1 MHHFINYLCI
11 FYVLMVLLGAFCV
24 RKALKYKIFTYLYY
38 TASAFFFFY
47 FLYFW
52 NESFAG
58 VWDQHR
64 QFSFGLFLS
73 WLLFVTLISIFFLG
87 ETLVRLFCVPFRTKK
102 EKVIPSRRRF
112 VSLIGMGVAAIPFAG
127 MIYGMLL
134 GRYNYRVVK
143 HTLYFDDLP
152 EAFDGYRVVHISD
165 IHSGSFDNA
174 EKVQYG
180 IDMINAQQGD
190 VIFFTGDLVNNKAE
204 EMRPWI
210 AHFKQLHAKDGVYS
224 VLGNHDYGDYVQW
237 DSPDEK
243 AKNLEAL
250 KQIHQQLGFCLLNN
264 ESVFLSR
271 GQQRIA
277 VVGVENWGQGFV
289 KKGNLKQ
296 ALSQVDK
303 KDFKIL
309 LSHDPTH
316 WQYEVLKDPNF
327 IHLTLSGHTHGMQF
341 GIEIPGV
348 IKWSPAGWR
357 YKYWGGVYKEKDR
370 YINVNRGFGYLAF
383 PGRVGMPPEITVI
396 ELKKKTK
403 EALSSEGK

>member
-24 RKALKYKIFTYLYY
+24 RKAVKYKIFTYLYY
-38 TASAFFFFY
+38 TASAFYFFY

-73 WLLFVTLISIFFLG
+73 WLLFVTLISIFFMG
-87 ETLVRLFCVPFRTKK
+87 ETLVRLFCAPFRTKK

-127 MIYGMLL
+127 MIYGMLW

-243 AKNLEAL
+243 AKNLETL

>member
-24 RKALKYKIFTYLYY
+24 RKAVKYRIFTYLYY

-87 ETLVRLFCVPFRTKK
+87 ETLVRLFCAPFRTKK

-127 MIYGMLL
+127 MIYGMLW

-403 EALSSEGK
+403 EALTSEGK

>member
-1 MHHFINYLCI
+1 MHYFINYLCI
-11 FYVLMVLLGAFCV
+11 FYVLMVLLSAFCV
-24 RKALKYKIFTYLYY
+24 RKAVKYKIFTYLYY
-38 TASAFFFFY
+38 IVSAFFFFY

-73 WLLFVTLISIFFLG
+73 WLLFVTLISIFFMG
-87 ETLVRLFCVPFRTKK
+87 ETLVRLFCAPFRTKK

-127 MIYGMLL
+127 MIYGMLW

-243 AKNLEAL
+243 AKNLETL

-277 VVGVENWGQGFV
+277 VVGVENWGQGFI

-396 ELKKKTK
+396 ELKKKDKNT
-403 EALSSEGK
+403 LSSEVK

>member
-24 RKALKYKIFTYLYY
+24 RKAVKYKIFTYLYY

-73 WLLFVTLISIFFLG
+73 WLLFVTLISIFFMG
-87 ETLVRLFCVPFRTKK
+87 ETLVRLFCAPFRTKK

-127 MIYGMLL
+127 MIYGMLW

-180 IDMINAQQGD
+180 IDMINAQQGY

-243 AKNLEAL
+243 AKNLETL

-277 VVGVENWGQGFV
+277 VVGVENWGQGFI

>member
-24 RKALKYKIFTYLYY
+24 RKAVKYKIFTYLYY
-38 TASAFFFFY
+38 TASAFYFFY

-87 ETLVRLFCVPFRTKK
+87 ETLVRLFCAPFRTKK

-127 MIYGMLL
+127 MIYGMLW

-243 AKNLEAL
+243 AKNLETL

-277 VVGVENWGQGFV
+277 VVGVENWGQGFI

-316 WQYEVLKDPNF
+316 WQYEVLRDPNF

>member
-24 RKALKYKIFTYLYY
+24 RKAVKYKIFTYLYY

-73 WLLFVTLISIFFLG
+73 WLLFVTLISIFFMG
-87 ETLVRLFCVPFRTKK
+87 ETLVRLFCAPFRTKK

-127 MIYGMLL
+127 MIYGMLW

-224 VLGNHDYGDYVQW
+224 VLGNHDYGDYLQW

-243 AKNLEAL
+243 AKNLETL
-250 KQIHQQLGFCLLNN
+250 KQIHKQLGFCLLNN

-277 VVGVENWGQGFV
+277 VVGVENWGQGFI

>member
-24 RKALKYKIFTYLYY
+24 RKAVKYKIFTYLYY

-87 ETLVRLFCVPFRTKK
+87 ETFVRLFCAPFRTKK
-102 EKVIPSRRRF
+102 EKVIPSLRRF

-127 MIYGMLL
+127 MIYGMLW

-180 IDMINAQQGD
+180 IDMINAQHAD

-243 AKNLEAL
+243 AKNLETL

-277 VVGVENWGQGFV
+277 VLGVENWGQGFV

-403 EALSSEGK
+403 EALTSEGK

>member
-24 RKALKYKIFTYLYY
+24 RKAVKYKIFTYLYY

-87 ETLVRLFCVPFRTKK
+87 ETLVRLFCAPFRTKK

-127 MIYGMLL
+127 MIYGMLW

-152 EAFDGYRVVHISD
+152 DAFDGYRVVHISD

-180 IDMINAQQGD
+180 IDMINAQHAD

-243 AKNLEAL
+243 AKNLETL

-277 VVGVENWGQGFV
+277 VVGVENWGQGFI

>member
-24 RKALKYKIFTYLYY
+24 RKAVKYKIFTYLYY

-87 ETLVRLFCVPFRTKK
+87 ETLVRLFCAPFRTKK

-127 MIYGMLL
+127 MIYGMLW

-180 IDMINAQQGD
+180 IDMINAQHAD

-243 AKNLEAL
+243 AKNLETL

-403 EALSSEGK
+403 EALTSEGK

>member
-24 RKALKYKIFTYLYY
+24 RKAVKYKIFTYLYY

-127 MIYGMLL
+127 MIYGMLW

-243 AKNLEAL
+243 AKNLETL

-277 VVGVENWGQGFV
+277 VVGVENWGQGFI

-396 ELKKKTK
+396 ELKKKDKNT
-403 EALSSEGK
+403 LSSEVK

>member
-24 RKALKYKIFTYLYY
+24 RKAVKYKIFTYLYY
-38 TASAFFFFY
+38 TASTFFFFY

-87 ETLVRLFCVPFRTKK
+87 ETLVRLFCAPFRTKK

-112 VSLIGMGVAAIPFAG
+112 VSLIGMGIAAIPFAG
-127 MIYGMLL
+127 MIYGMLW

-243 AKNLEAL
+243 AKNLETL

>member
-24 RKALKYKIFTYLYY
+24 RKAVKYKIFTYLYY

-87 ETLVRLFCVPFRTKK
+87 ETLVRLFCAPFRTKK

-127 MIYGMLL
+127 MIYGMLW

-210 AHFKQLHAKDGVYS
+210 AHFKQLYAKDGVYS
-224 VLGNHDYGDYVQW
+224 VLGNHDYGDYLQW

-243 AKNLEAL
+243 AKNLETL

-277 VVGVENWGQGFV
+277 VVGVENWGQGFI

>member
-24 RKALKYKIFTYLYY
+24 RKAVKYKIFTYLYY

-73 WLLFVTLISIFFLG
+73 WLLFVTLISIFFMG
-87 ETLVRLFCVPFRTKK
+87 ETLVRLFCAPFRTKK

-127 MIYGMLL
+127 MIYGMLW

-403 EALSSEGK
+403 EALTSEGK

>member
-24 RKALKYKIFTYLYY
+24 RKAVKYKIFTYLYY

-87 ETLVRLFCVPFRTKK
+87 ETLVRLFCAPFRTKK

-127 MIYGMLL
+127 MIYGMLW

>member
-24 RKALKYKIFTYLYY
+24 RKAVKYKIFTYLYY

-127 MIYGMLL
+127 MIYGMLW

-210 AHFKQLHAKDGVYS
+210 AHLKQLHAKDGVYS

-243 AKNLEAL
+243 AKNLETL

-277 VVGVENWGQGFV
+277 VVGVENWGQGFI

-296 ALSQVDK
+296 ALGQVDK

>member
-11 FYVLMVLLGAFCV
+11 FYVLMVLLSAFCV
-24 RKALKYKIFTYLYY
+24 RKAVKYKIFTYLYY
-38 TASAFFFFY
+38 IVSAFFFFY

-73 WLLFVTLISIFFLG
+73 WLLFVTLISIFFMG
-87 ETLVRLFCVPFRTKK
+87 ETLVRLFCAPFRTKK

-127 MIYGMLL
+127 MIYGMLW

-180 IDMINAQQGD
+180 IDMINAQQGV

-243 AKNLEAL
+243 AKNLETL

-277 VVGVENWGQGFV
+277 VVGVENWGQGFI

-396 ELKKKTK
+396 ELKKKDKNT
-403 EALSSEGK
+403 LSSEVK

>member
-24 RKALKYKIFTYLYY
+24 RKAVKYKIFTYLYY

-87 ETLVRLFCVPFRTKK
+87 ETLVRLFCAPFRTKK

-127 MIYGMLL
+127 MIYGMLW

-277 VVGVENWGQGFV
+277 VVGVENWGQGFI

>member
-24 RKALKYKIFTYLYY
+24 RKAVKYKIFTYLYY

-73 WLLFVTLISIFFLG
+73 WLLFVTLISIFFMG
-87 ETLVRLFCVPFRTKK
+87 ETLLRLFCAPFRTKK

-127 MIYGMLL
+127 MIYGMLW

-277 VVGVENWGQGFV
+277 VVGVENWGQGFI

>member
-24 RKALKYKIFTYLYY
+24 RKAVKYKIFTYLYY

-73 WLLFVTLISIFFLG
+73 WLLFVTLISIFFMG
-87 ETLVRLFCVPFRTKK
+87 ETLLRLFCAPFRTKK

-127 MIYGMLL
+127 MIYGMLW

-243 AKNLEAL
+243 AKNLETL

-277 VVGVENWGQGFV
+277 VVGVENWGQGFIE
-289 KKGNLKQ
+289 KGNLKQ

-403 EALSSEGK
+403 EALSSKGK

>member
-24 RKALKYKIFTYLYY
+24 RKAVKYKIFTYLYY
-38 TASAFFFFY
+38 TASTFFFFY

-73 WLLFVTLISIFFLG
+73 WLLFVTLISIFFMG
-87 ETLVRLFCVPFRTKK
+87 ETLVRLFCAPFRTKK

-127 MIYGMLL
+127 MIYGMLW

-152 EAFDGYRVVHISD
+152 DAFDGYRVVHISD

-243 AKNLEAL
+243 AKNLETL

-277 VVGVENWGQGFV
+277 VVGVENWGQGFI

>member
-24 RKALKYKIFTYLYY
+24 RKAVKYKIFTYLYY

-87 ETLVRLFCVPFRTKK
+87 ETLVRLFCAPFRTKK

-127 MIYGMLL
+127 MIYGMLW

-224 VLGNHDYGDYVQW
+224 VLGNHDYGDYLQW

-243 AKNLEAL
+243 AKNLETL

-277 VVGVENWGQGFV
+277 VVGVENWGQGFI

-403 EALSSEGK
+403 EVLSSEGK

>member
-24 RKALKYKIFTYLYY
+24 RKAVKYKIFTYLYY

-73 WLLFVTLISIFFLG
+73 WLLFVTLISIFFMG
-87 ETLVRLFCVPFRTKK
+87 ETLLRLFCAPFRTKK

-127 MIYGMLL
+127 MIYGMLW

-243 AKNLEAL
+243 AKNLETL

-277 VVGVENWGQGFV
+277 VVGVENWGQGFI

-309 LSHDPTH
+309 RSHDPTH

-341 GIEIPGV
+341 GLEIPGV

>member
-24 RKALKYKIFTYLYY
+24 RKAVKYKIFTYLYY

-127 MIYGMLL
+127 MIYGMLW

-152 EAFDGYRVVHISD
+152 DAFDGYRVVHISD

>member
-24 RKALKYKIFTYLYY
+24 RKAVKYKIFTYLYY

-87 ETLVRLFCVPFRTKK
+87 ETLVRLFCAPFRTKK

-127 MIYGMLL
+127 MIYGMLW

-277 VVGVENWGQGFV
+277 VVGVENWGQGFI

-303 KDFKIL
+303 NDFKIL

>member
-24 RKALKYKIFTYLYY
+24 RKAVKYKIFTYLYY

-87 ETLVRLFCVPFRTKK
+87 ETLVRLFCAPFRTKK

-127 MIYGMLL
+127 MIYGMLW

-165 IHSGSFDNA
+165 IHSGSFDNT

-243 AKNLEAL
+243 AKNLETL

>member
-24 RKALKYKIFTYLYY
+24 RKAVKYKIFTYLYY

-73 WLLFVTLISIFFLG
+73 WLLFVTLISIFFIG
-87 ETLVRLFCVPFRTKK
+87 ETLVRLFCAPFRTKK

-127 MIYGMLL
+127 MIYGMLW

>member
-24 RKALKYKIFTYLYY
+24 RKAVKYKIFTYLYY
-38 TASAFFFFY
+38 TASAFYFFY

-87 ETLVRLFCVPFRTKK
+87 ETLVRLFCAPFRTKK

-127 MIYGMLL
+127 MIYGMLW

-243 AKNLEAL
+243 AKNLETL

-396 ELKKKTK
+396 ELKNKTK

>member
-24 RKALKYKIFTYLYY
+24 RKAVKYKIFTYLYY

-87 ETLVRLFCVPFRTKK
+87 ETLVRLFCAPFRTKK

-127 MIYGMLL
+127 MIYGMLW

-180 IDMINAQQGD
+180 IDMINAQHAD

-403 EALSSEGK
+403 EALTSEGK

>member
-24 RKALKYKIFTYLYY
+24 RKAVKYKIFTYLYY
-38 TASAFFFFY
+38 TASAFFFIY

-73 WLLFVTLISIFFLG
+73 WLLFVTLISIFFMG
-87 ETLVRLFCVPFRTKK
+87 ETLVRLFCAPFRTKK
-102 EKVIPSRRRF
+102 EKIIPSRRRF

-127 MIYGMLL
+127 MIYGMLW

-243 AKNLEAL
+243 AKNLETL

-277 VVGVENWGQGFV
+277 VVGVENWGQGFI

>member
-24 RKALKYKIFTYLYY
+24 RKAVKYKIFTYLYY
-38 TASAFFFFY
+38 TASAFFFCY

-73 WLLFVTLISIFFLG
+73 WLLFVTLISIFFMG
-87 ETLVRLFCVPFRTKK
+87 ETLLRLFCAPFRTKK

-127 MIYGMLL
+127 MIYGMLW

-243 AKNLEAL
+243 AKNLETL

-403 EALSSEGK
+403 EALSSKGK

>member
-24 RKALKYKIFTYLYY
+24 RKAVKYKIFTYLYY

-87 ETLVRLFCVPFRTKK
+87 ETLVRLFCAPFRTKK

-127 MIYGMLL
+127 MIYGMLW

-180 IDMINAQQGD
+180 IDMINAQHAD

-224 VLGNHDYGDYVQW
+224 VLGNHDYGDYLQW

-243 AKNLEAL
+243 AKNLETL

-277 VVGVENWGQGFV
+277 VVGVENWGQGFI

>member
-1 MHHFINYLCI
+1 M
-11 FYVLMVLLGAFCV
+11 
-24 RKALKYKIFTYLYY
+24 YY

-87 ETLVRLFCVPFRTKK
+87 ETLVRLFCAPFRTKK

-127 MIYGMLL
+127 MIYGMLW

-303 KDFKIL
+303 KGFKIL

-403 EALSSEGK
+403 EALTSEGK

>member
-24 RKALKYKIFTYLYY
+24 RKAVKYKIFTYLYY

-73 WLLFVTLISIFFLG
+73 WLLFVTLISIFFMG
-87 ETLVRLFCVPFRTKK
+87 ETLVRLFCAPFRTKK

-127 MIYGMLL
+127 MIYGMLW

-243 AKNLEAL
+243 AKNLETL

-341 GIEIPGV
+341 GIEIPVV

>member
-24 RKALKYKIFTYLYY
+24 RKAVKYKIFTYLYY

-73 WLLFVTLISIFFLG
+73 WLLFVTLISIFFMG
-87 ETLVRLFCVPFRTKK
+87 ETLVRLFCAPFRTKK

-127 MIYGMLL
+127 MIYGMLW

-243 AKNLEAL
+243 AKNLEKL

-277 VVGVENWGQGFV
+277 VVGVENWGQGFI

-403 EALSSEGK
+403 EVLSSEGK

>member
-1 MHHFINYLCI
+1 MHHFINYFCI
-11 FYVLMVLLGAFCV
+11 FYVLMVLLSAFCV
-24 RKALKYKIFTYLYY
+24 RKAVKYRGFIYLYY
-38 TASAFFFFY
+38 IVSAFFFFY
-47 FLYFW
+47 FLYYW
-52 NESFAG
+52 NESFSG
-58 VWDQHR
+58 VWDSHR

-73 WLLFVTLISIFFLG
+73 WLLLATLISVFFLG
-87 ETLVRLFCVPFRTKK
+87 ETLVRLLCAPFRMKK
-102 EKVIPSRRRF
+102 EKLIPSRRRF
-112 VSLIGMGVAAIPFAG
+112 VSLIGIGVAAIPFAG
-127 MIYGMLL
+127 MIYGMLW
-134 GRYNYRVVK
+134 GKYNFRVIK

-152 EAFDGYRVVHISD
+152 EAFDGYRIVHISD

-180 IDMINAQQGD
+180 IDMINAQKGD

-210 AHFKQLHAKDGVYS
+210 SHFKQLHAKNGVYS

-237 DSPDEK
+237 DSQKDK
-243 AKNLEAL
+243 LKNLEEL
-250 KQIHQQLGFCLLNN
+250 KKIHQQLGFCLLNN
-264 ESVFLSR
+264 ESAFIFR

-277 VVGVENWGQGFV
+277 VVGVENWGQGFI
-289 KKGNLKQ
+289 KKGDLKQ
-296 ALSQVDK
+296 ALKEVDK

-316 WQYEVLKDPNF
+316 WQYKVIEAPDF

-348 IKWSPAGWR
+348 IKWSPAGWK
-357 YKYWGGVYKEKDR
+357 YKYWGGIYQEKGR

-396 ELKKKTK
+396 ELRKKDKNMPTD
-403 EALSSEGK
+403 LQN